1 MQKGIGVRRMAKGEK
16 RERAEQGEKSLL
28 KLTWEDAGTQQEEEV
43 SLGHEKSH
51 CGAELG
57 L

>member
-1 MQKGIGVRRMAKGEK
+1 MQRGIGVRSIAEGEK

-28 KLTWEDAGTQQEEEV
+28 KLTGEDADTQQEEEV
-43 SLGHEKSH
+43 SLRHEKSH